1 MYCKIA
7 EVVFSCEFKRPNV
20 KKAIIEP
27 FKWPVAMP
35 ILPIFIGTKERFY
48 IRKKFNSHRV
58 NNNNNNNNNNF
69 IKLLKKAFQLSLQCQ
84 ISKT

>member
-35 ILPIFIGTKERFY
+35 IFPIFIGTKERFY

-58 NNNNNNNNNNF
+58 NNNNNNNF